1 MKTLVRFSL
10 LLVLVV
16 LTMACPSSNN
26 DPTPQTTTKSSSK
39 NIVKFTANGVDFVID
54 ESKQTI
60 SAVYVVSGDIDLQ
73 NLYLK
78 PTITLS
84 DKATCSPA
92 SGAQVDLL
100 NPVKYV
106 VTAEDGT
113 TKTYTVEIAI
123 YDFSGNTDL
132 TLPTKGSTG
141 STPTKLS
148 FTYLVPSI
156 TSLFAGTWVFDRSEA
171 LEIRQVGSDQVL
183 TLLLQ
188 SPTTQTVTVQVNG
201 VDKPSTTSPGK
212 FGNAFTLTT
221 AKTYTTTDDQGDSG
235 YGTWSIAD
243 LGKSAL
249 NRYEL
254 KLDGV
259 VNVSGGPSASGIT
272 TFYIVSVNATEL
284 HLTRDPTTTSASTTS
299 FFTVYKKQ

>member
-1 MKTLVRFSL
+1 MKTLARFSL
-10 LLVLVV
+10 LLVITG
-16 LTMACPSSNN
+16 LTMACPGSNN
-26 DPTPQTTTKSSSK
+26 DPTPQTTPKSSSK
-39 NIVKFTANGVDFVID
+39 AITKFTANGVDFVID

-60 SAVYVVSGDIDLQ
+60 SAVYVVAGDIDLQ
-73 NLYLK
+73 NIYLK

-92 SGAQVDLL
+92 SGVQVDLL

-113 TKTYTVEIAI
+113 QKTYTVEVAI
-123 YDFSGNTDL
+123 YNLPGNTDL
-132 TLPTKGSTG
+132 TLPKKGSSG

-156 TSLFAGTWVFDRSEA
+156 NNLFAGTWVFDRSEA

-183 TLLLQ
+183 TLLQQ
-188 SPTTQTVTVQVNG
+188 SPTSQTVTVQVNG
-201 VDKPSTTSPGK
+201 VDRAPTTSPAK
-212 FGNAFTLTT
+212 YGNQFTLTNT
-221 AKTYTTTDDQGDSG
+221 NTFTSSDDQGDSG
-235 YGTWSIAD
+235 SGTWSIAD

-254 KLDGV
+254 RFLIG
-259 VNVSGGPSASGIT
+259 SAVT
-272 TFYIVSVNATEL
+272 KFYIVSVNATEL
-284 HLTRDPTTTSASTTS
+284 WLTKDPITTSSSTTS
-299 FFTVYKKQ
+299 FFTVYKKK